1 MARGDYRHRP
11 RNWRND
17 PEMVQLHRMALTV
30 DCRYC
35 KQPPGEACVHL
46 DHAGRPQLDRPLENL
61 PCHPVRE
68 NDAKRGPK
76 QL

>member
-1 MARGDYRHRP
+1 MSRGDYTRRP

-17 PEMVQLHRMALTV
+17 PELVQLHRRALTV
-30 DCRYC
+30 ECRYC
-35 KQPPGEACVHL
+35 QAAIGEACVKP
-46 DHAGRPQLDRPLENL
+46 DEPGRPELLNL

-68 NDAKRGPK
+68 TDSTKGPQ

>member
-1 MARGDYRHRP
+1 MSRGDYRHRP

-17 PEMVQLHRMALTV
+17 PEMVHLHRTALTV
-30 DCRYC
+30 ACRHC
-35 KQPPGEACVHL
+35 HQPVGEACVHPDL
-46 DHAGRPQLDRPLENL
+46 PGRPPLENL

-68 NDAKRGPK
+68 SDAKRGPK

>member
-1 MARGDYRHRP
+1 MSDHQYRQNYERRQ

-17 PEMVQLHRMALTV
+17 PELIRVHHASLTV
-30 DCRYC
+30 ACRYC
-35 KQPPGEACVHL
+35 HQPVGKVCIRLDEPGYPELV
-46 DHAGRPQLDRPLENL
+46 NL

-68 NDAKRGPK
+68 TDSTRGPK